1 MWNIYTNEYFS
12 TIKEN
17 EIMLFIATR
26 MTLEIIIL
34 SEVSQIEKYHV
45 ITYMQNQKKMIKNEL
60 TYRTEIGSQTQKICG
75 YQRKRWGGIN

>member
-45 ITYMQNQKKMIKNEL
+45 IT
-60 TYRTEIGSQTQKICG
+60 
-75 YQRKRWGGIN
+75 